1 MPVLLR
7 WLEEMDP
14 PWWSVPDEREP
25 PTEPGGST
33 EARDDVRDTAGEE
46 VVACAGDAS
55 TEP

>member
-7 WLEEMDP
+7 WLEEMEP

-33 EARDDVRDTAGEE
+33 EARDDALDTAGEE
-46 VVACAGDAS
+46 VVARIGDAS
-55 TEP
+55 TSP